1 MIMKNMKNFILFAAV
16 LAILPLLF
24 LNQTFLISIF
34 SQVLIFSIA
43 ALGLNVLIGYAGQI
57 SIGHAA
63 FMALGAYLSAVLTK
77 NFNFPFLIT
86 IFLAGGFSGL
96 FGLILGFPAL
106 RLKGFYLAIAT
117 MAFGV
122 AVEKIVAASD
132 FLGGHTG
139 MTNVPNPDLFGI
151 TISTDLGKYYL
162 IAVITIILFIFAQNL
177 IQVELLKPYEKVNL
191 QPDLRGLTFQSTS

>member
-1 MIMKNMKNFILFAAV
+1 MKNFILFAAV

-77 NFNFPFLIT
+77 NFNFPF
-86 IFLAGGFSGL
+86 
-96 FGLILGFPAL
+96 
-106 RLKGFYLAIAT
+106 
-117 MAFGV
+117 
-122 AVEKIVAASD
+122 
-132 FLGGHTG
+132 
-139 MTNVPNPDLFGI
+139 
-151 TISTDLGKYYL
+151 
-162 IAVITIILFIFAQNL
+162 
-177 IQVELLKPYEKVNL
+177 
-191 QPDLRGLTFQSTS
+191 

>member
-1 MIMKNMKNFILFAAV
+1 MKNMKNFILFAAV

-132 FLGGHTG
+132 FLGGGSFWHH
-139 MTNVPNPDLFGI
+139 DFHRFGEI
-151 TISTDLGKYYL
+151 LSHRRHYHYL
-162 IAVITIILFIFAQNL
+162 IHLCSKSNEIQN
-177 IQVELLKPYEKVNL
+177 
-191 QPDLRGLTFQSTS
+191 R